1 MKIPPNRFLLI
12 APSDGVIECATS
24 LKQHV
29 RKLIG
34 HTYESFYSKP
44 HVTLFQ
50 YHDFHNDSQLYNYEE
65 RISCIKPFY
74 VHVEGV
80 KAFYNNRTIF
90 LDLKY
95 FHDVCT
101 LVEQLGRSINH
112 PHITIAKNLPPKDF
126 DLALQDLQK
135 FPYSN
140 RFVCDHVT
148 VLKWIN
154 TKWNFHTDLLLK

>member
-12 APSDGVIECATS
+12 APSNRVTECATF
-24 LKQHV
+24 LKQPI

-44 HVTLFQ
+44 HLTLFQ
-50 YHDFHNDSQLYNYEE
+50 YFDFHNDSQLYNYEE
-65 RISCIKPFY
+65 RISCIEPFH

-80 KAFYNNRTIF
+80 KAFYNNCTIF

-101 LVEQLGRSINH
+101 LVEQLGRSINY

-126 DLALQDLQK
+126 DLAFTRL
-135 FPYSN
+135 
-140 RFVCDHVT
+140 
-148 VLKWIN
+148 
-154 TKWNFHTDLLLK
+154 TKVPI